1 MTVRIG
7 VNGFG
12 RIGRTL
18 CRALWARDDLDVEI
32 VAANDVQPPDQ
43 LAYLLEFDSIAGRWP
58 ERVDVAGAEL
68 VVGDRRLRL
77 LHSATPEDLGW
88 DELGV
93 DVVIESSR
101 RFVDADQAR
110 RHLAAGA
117 ALVIVSSPS
126 AGADATFVVG
136 VNDHTFEPERHRVVS
151 NGSCTTNCLA
161 PMAKVLDDAFGL
173 VDGLMTTVHA
183 FTSDQALVDGASGSL
198 RHARGASTN
207 IIPAASGAARAIG
220 FVLPELAGHLDGA
233 ALRVP
238 VADGSITD
246 LTVALKAP
254 ATTAEVNDAFREAAS
269 GRLSEVLRYSEDP
282 IVSSDIVGSPASCI
296 LDAPLTATSG
306 HLAKVFGWYDNEW
319 GYSNRL
325 LELSARLGARLAL
338 EPAVVRC

>member
-1 MTVRIG
+1 MTVRLA

-18 CRALWARDDLDVEI
+18 CRALWARDDLAIDL
-32 VAANDVQPPDQ
+32 VAANDIQPLAQ
-43 LAYLLEFDSIAGRWP
+43 LAYLLEFDSIAGRLP
-58 ERVDVAGAEL
+58 RTTEVAGGVL
-68 VVGDRRLRL
+68 IVGERQVQMLN
-77 LHSATPEDLGW
+77 SSEPEDLAWG
-88 DELGV
+88 DLGV

-110 RHLAAGA
+110 RHLVAGA
-117 ALVIVSSPS
+117 KLVIVSAPS

-136 VNDHTFEPERHRVVS
+136 VNDDTFQREKHRVVS

-161 PMAKVLDDAFGL
+161 PMAKVLDDAFGI

-183 FTSDQALVDGASGSL
+183 YTSDQAIVDGASGSL

-220 FVLPELAGHLDGA
+220 FVLPELRGHLDGA

-238 VADGSITD
+238 IADGSITD
-246 LTVALKAP
+246 LTVALKVP
-254 ATTAEVNDAFREAAS
+254 ATTADINDAFREAARE
-269 GRLSEVLRYSEDP
+269 RLAGILRYSEDP
-282 IVSSDIVGSPASCI
+282 IVSSDIIGDPASCI
-296 LDAPLTATSG
+296 LDAPLTSTSG

-325 LELSARLGARLAL
+325 LELSERLGSQLAAV
-338 EPAVVRC
+338 PA

>member
-1 MTVRIG
+1 MGRIVTVRLG

-18 CRALWARDDLDVEI
+18 CRALWAREDLDVDL
-32 VAANDVQPPDQ
+32 VAANDVQPLAQ
-43 LAYLLEFDSIAGRWP
+43 LAYLLEFDSIAGRLP
-58 ERVDVAGAEL
+58 QRVEVHGADL
-68 VVGDRRLRL
+68 IVGARRLRM
-77 LHSATPEDLGW
+77 LHSSVPEDLAWG
-88 DELGV
+88 DLGV

-101 RFVDADQAR
+101 RFLDADQAR
-110 RHLAAGA
+110 RHIEAGA
-117 ALVIVSSPS
+117 KLVIVSAPSP
-126 AGADATFVVG
+126 GADATFVVG
-136 VNDHTFEPERHRVVS
+136 VNDDTFDRDEHRVVS

-161 PMAKVLDDAFGL
+161 PMAKVLDDAFGV

-183 FTSDQALVDGASGSL
+183 YTSDQAIVDGASGSL

-207 IIPAASGAARAIG
+207 IVPAASGAARAIG
-220 FVLPELAGHLDGA
+220 FVLPELDGHLDGA

-246 LTVALKAP
+246 LTVALKTP
-254 ATTAEVNDAFREAAS
+254 ATTADINDAFREAAR
-269 GRLSEVLRYSEDP
+269 GRLSGILQFSEDP
-282 IVSSDIVGSPASCI
+282 IVSSDIVGNPASCI

-325 LELSARLGARLAL
+325 LELSARLGAQLATV
-338 EPAVVRC
+338 PA